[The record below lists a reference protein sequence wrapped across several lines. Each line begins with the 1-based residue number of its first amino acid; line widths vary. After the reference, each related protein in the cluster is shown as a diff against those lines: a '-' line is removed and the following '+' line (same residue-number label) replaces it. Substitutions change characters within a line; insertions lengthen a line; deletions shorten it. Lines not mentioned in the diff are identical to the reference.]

1 MKIAVCLKEVLDTR
15 LPLQVEARTGSVTQT
30 GTERVNVLNPA
41 DRGALEFAM
50 QLRGQVLN
58 TTVEVFSVCDTSGQ
72 EALWFAFARGVD
84 YVERIENDSLLT
96 GSPYTAALLAM
107 RFAQAQFDLIC
118 CGDETLDNSSAIV
131 GPLLAEILELPQ
143 VTGVLRLVEHTGR
156 SIVVERGLEHGNRE
170 LVEMELP
177 GLVTLRSEGV
187 ELRYVSFRRLLAA
200 KNHEIPMRR
209 SKVRDGQFFLPRWPE
224 NTTRVRPRARVKKAF
239 APDAKSSPAER
250 MRMIM
255 SGGIA
260 PQEAKAKS
268 SIVEGDAEYV
278 SEQLYR
284 FLKHHE
290 FV

>member
-15 LPLQVEARTGSVTQT
+15 LPLQVEARTGSVSQT
-30 GTERVNVLNPA
+30 GTERVDVLNPA

-50 QLRGQVLN
+50 QLRGQIPN
-58 TTVEVFSVCDTSGQ
+58 AKVEAFSVCDTSGQ
-72 EALWFAFARGVD
+72 EALWFAFARGID
-84 YVERIENDSLLT
+84 YVERIENDSPLM
-96 GSPYTAALLAM
+96 GAPYTAALLAI
-107 RFAQAQFDLIC
+107 RFAQANFDLIC
-118 CGDETLDNSSAIV
+118 CGDETLDNSSAVV
-131 GPLLAEILELPQ
+131 GPLLAEMLDLPQ

-187 ELRYVSFRRLLAA
+187 EPRYVSFRKLLAA
-200 KNHEIPMRR
+200 RSHEISLRR
-209 SKVRDGQFFLPRWPE
+209 AKVRDGQFVLPRWPE
-224 NTTRVRPRARVKKAF
+224 STTRVTPRARVKKAF
-239 APDAKSSPAER
+239 APDTKSSPAER

-255 SGGIA
+255 AGGMA
-260 PQEAKAKS
+260 SQESKAKS
-268 SIVEGDAEYV
+268 SIVEGDADYV

>member
-30 GTERVNVLNPA
+30 GTEPVNTLNPA

-50 QLRGQVLN
+50 QLREHTTN
-58 TTVEVFSVCDTSGQ
+58 TKVEAFSVCDPSGQ

-84 YVERIENDSLLT
+84 YVERIENDSPLM
-96 GSPYTAALLAM
+96 GAPYTAALLAI
-107 RFAQAQFDLIC
+107 RFAQAHFDLIC

-131 GPLLAEILELPQ
+131 GPLLAEILDLPQ
-143 VTGVLRLVEHTGR
+143 VTGVLRLVEHTAR

-187 ELRYVSFRRLLAA
+187 EPHYVSFRRLLAA
-200 KNHEIPMRR
+200 RSHEIPLRR
-209 SKVRDGQFFLPRWPE
+209 SKVRDGQFVLPRWPE
-224 NTTRVRPRARVKKAF
+224 NSTRATPRARVKKAF

-255 SGGIA
+255 AGGIA
-260 PQEAKAKS
+260 PQESKAKS
-268 SIVEGDAEYV
+268 SIVEGDADYV